1 MLQSGTTAEPRIRLV
16 HSSPRRFRLKVPR
29 GDRTPET
36 MAGIRRRLES
46 TPGVTRADVNPDT
59 GSVLVHHD
67 VNAAFEDLLERAG
80 LSENVLLAA
89 VPPRLRHAVR
99 GEASR
104 AAAGVTDWF
113 FAADAR
119 LARATGGW
127 LDLKMAIPIGLFSAA
142 AWRSAAEG
150 AAFLEI
156 PPYILL
162 WYAFDSFMKFHQPT
176 LERQPVSPQRVNE
189 AGQLAPEEGADL

>member
-1 MLQSGTTAEPRIRLV
+1 MQAGTTAPPRIRLV
-16 HSSPRRFRLKVPR
+16 HSTGKRFRLKVPATE
-29 GDRTPET
+29 RTPET
-36 MAGIRRRLES
+36 MTRIQRRLEA
-46 TPGVTRADVNPDT
+46 TPGVTRAEVNPDT
-59 GSVLVHHD
+59 GSILVHHD
-67 VNAAFEDLLERAG
+67 GSEAFEDLLERAG

-89 VPPRLRHAVR
+89 VPPRLRQAVR
-99 GEASR
+99 GDASR
-104 AAAGVTDWF
+104 AASGVSDWF

-127 LDLKMAIPIGLFSAA
+127 LDLKMAVPIGLFSAA
-142 AWRSAAEG
+142 AWRTAAEG

-176 LERQPVSPQRVNE
+176 LERQPVLPERVSSS
-189 AGQLAPEEGADL
+189 GHLLPEEAPAS